1 MFPPFGARPGMPAP
15 TTMPTELANLS
26 CLMRFPHLLSNFQ
39 QNLFYP
45 GGFPNLPF
53 PPNGLG
59 PFGLPGN
66 SQNDQKRSRS
76 SQNSEPSV
84 FTWIRGVDPGKRTS
98 VRLKCHNDEK
108 EIDDALANRVTSNH
122 LSMLCVTSS
131 GKRFVSVFCDVPDGL
146 PPNSNIQIPPKWRP
160 LCRVTSG
167 SLANVATETTTKQIA
182 FGDEI
187 VLCRTSSLSSLVK
200 VESEVETSENL
211 SQKASS
217 EASDVTS
224 RPSEV
229 GLLEEMLIAE
239 GEEDPDAALAATD
252 ESPGYPC
259 ERCGKVFSYSYYREK
274 HLKYT
279 RCVDKGDR
287 KYPCPLCS
295 RSFEKRDRLRIHVL
309 HVHENHRPHVCSVC
323 GKAFS
328 QSSSLNKHLR
338 VHSGERPYKCTFC
351 TKSFTASSI
360 LRTHIRQHSGEKPF
374 KCSICGKSFAS
385 HAAHD
390 SHVRRAHSTNDSHR
404 YKCSVCDKFFEHD
417 SHLNFHMQCVHPS
430 GVHNLSTDQ

>member
-1 MFPPFGARPGMPAP
+1 MFPPFRPGAP
-15 TTMPTELANLS
+15 PTPLAAEMANLS
-26 CLMRFPHLLSNFQ
+26 CLMRFPHFLSNFQ
-39 QNLFYP
+39 QSMLYS
-45 GGFPNLPF
+45 GAFPNIAF
-53 PPNGLG
+53 HPNGLNVLG
-59 PFGLPGN
+59 
-66 SQNDQKRSRS
+66 SQSNTQDEARRL
-76 SQNSEPSV
+76 QNAHTAEHTV
-84 FTWIRGVDPGKRTS
+84 FTWVRGRDPRKHTCIRLR
-98 VRLKCHNDEK
+98 CHNEDK
-108 EIDDALANRVTSNH
+108 EIDDALDNSVTSEH
-122 LSMLCVTSS
+122 LSFVCVTAN
-131 GKRFVSVFCDVPDGL
+131 GRRFVSVFCDAPDGL
-146 PPNSNIQIPPKWRP
+146 PPNSNIEIPPKWRP
-160 LCRVTSG
+160 LCRQTSG
-167 SLANVATETTTKQIA
+167 SLANVATETTTKQIG

-187 VLCRTSSLSSLVK
+187 VLCRTSSISSIVK
-200 VESEVETSENL
+200 SESEVELSEDL
-211 SQKASS
+211 SMNTESS
-217 EASDVTS
+217 ESSDVVPVVNS
-224 RPSEV
+224 V

-239 GEEDPDAALAATD
+239 GEEDPEAVLASSD
-252 ESPGYPC
+252 DSPGYPC

-390 SHVRRAHSTNDSHR
+390 SHVRRAHSANETHR
-404 YKCSVCDKFFEHD
+404 YKCAVCDKFFEHE
-417 SHLNFHMQCVHPS
+417 SHLAFHVQCVHVTVPN
-430 GVHNLSTDQ
+430 VKIE